1 MILLLLQYAVA
12 SGNIA
17 AVNKALLRLELHVSK
32 SPIKV
37 DEAGLGRVLSENQ
50 IQTTIAEFT
59 KEELDTLIGA
69 MDAIE
74 LVRLLP
80 LSIYFEISC
89 DECKFPMRISMMHFL
104 GVLVLSYGMTRLDVT
119 YLNVVFLRLTD
130 II

>member
-1 MILLLLQYAVA
+1 MTMAVQSTDHSNTPRIDYALPLLDFDWKLKYAVA

-37 DEAGLGRVLSENQ
+37 DKAGLGRVLSENQ

-74 LVRLLP
+74 LGLEGAD
-80 LSIYFEISC
+80 STTQS
-89 DECKFPMRISMMHFL
+89 
-104 GVLVLSYGMTRLDVT
+104 
-119 YLNVVFLRLTD
+119 
-130 II
+130 